1 MEGMV
6 NISEI
11 FGSKVFDDATMRER
25 LPKKI
30 YAEFH
35 ESVDKGVE
43 MYSHVAEIV
52 ANATENLV
60 ANPELADDIS
70 ERFEV
75 EEYEEAAGT
84 FFIQYDARMWRD
96 AAAFNAAII
105 GAAFAAGYFAEPS
118 AKWEDGLDSENGC
131 RYVSVFVAA
140 ADFMGED
147 GHAVA

>member
-1 MEGMV
+1 MKTKK
-6 NISEI
+6 NTAA
-11 FGSKVFDDATMRER
+11 KKTTKKTAAPKYTR
-25 LPKKI
+25 LDC
-30 YAEFH
+30 E
-35 ESVDKGVE
+35 D
-43 MYSHVAEIV
+43 VAEIV
-52 ANATENLV
+52 ASATENLV

-84 FFIQYDARMWRD
+84 FFIQYDARTWRD

-118 AKWEDGLDSENGC
+118 AKWEDGLDGENGC
-131 RYVSVFVAA
+131 RLVSVFVAA